1 MASTYDS
8 PTGWYRELDPGER
21 RTFWA
26 CFGGWTLDAMDVQI
40 FQLCDP
46 GDHCRLRNY
55 QCGCRADRHRD
66 VAHFRLRLHLGDYSD
81 KALEA
86 MGKNPN
92 TNRREAVEQ
101 LLTAAGGK
109 LVAMYG
115 TIADGPG
122 AMVIFDADPVAAPAV
137 TGVAASTDGLQNVK
151 LQRLFTGDEVVAIR
165 QKRTQVQGSFK
176 APGQ

>member
-1 MASTYDS
+1 LTIGAAAKGSDCAIGGREIRDS
-8 PTGWYRELDPGER
+8 NHRG
-21 RTFWA
+21 F
-26 CFGGWTLDAMDVQI
+26 AMLFCLTV
-40 FQLCDP
+40 
-46 GDHCRLRNY
+46 NY
-55 QCGCRADRHRD
+55 TP
-66 VAHFRLRLHLGDYSD
+66 

-151 LQRLFTGDEVVAIR
+151 LQRLFTRDEVVAIR